1 MPIHPSDRKYDWAA
15 KQFVTVIQAMA
26 DGKII
31 ASKRIQAYMKDVLT
45 KAGKAVGRGDITWKN
60 KLLEKQKRG
69 KKRQQTTGKVPLSQ
83 AAFRAMISRSG

>member
-15 KQFVTVIQAMA
+15 KQFVTVIQAKA
-26 DGKII
+26 EGKII
-31 ASKRIQAYMKDVLT
+31 ASKRIQAYRKDVLT
-45 KAGKAVGRGDITWKN
+45 KAGKTMGEGDVTRKK

-69 KKRQQTTGKVPLSQ
+69 KRRQQTTGKVTLSQ